1 MPSHVTACCDEHAYL
16 SGKYKWFMLINHL
29 YMLPWDYTL
38 NAHYKDW
45 MGYFGARLFLYLLN
59 AHAHSEFWF
68 FVNKGN
74 SQSTSTLPTS
84 FVLYC
89 MYLFC
94 SGAFNAPSLDF
105 FQVVYSWVFFFICQI
120 CHILF
125 TSRHDMSYD
134 TILFSGENFVICHF
148 VIIRCMY
155 LRFTCM

>member
-1 MPSHVTACCDEHAYL
+1 M
-16 SGKYKWFMLINHL
+16 
-29 YMLPWDYTL
+29 

-45 MGYFGARLFLYLLN
+45 MGFLVAPLYLDLLN

-94 SGAFNAPSLDF
+94 SGAFNAPSLVF
-105 FQVVYSWVFFFICQI
+105 FLVVYSCDCFFICQI

-125 TSRHDMSYD
+125 TSSHDMSHD
-134 TILFSGENFVICHF
+134 TILFSGENFVICLF
-148 VIIRCMY
+148 AIIRCMY
-155 LRFTCM
+155 FYMYITFDLFLNFRLYSLYCHLLSL